1 MFAVDLLDGHLK
13 IVLQAERSVVL
24 EFLVTFAGGT
34 GDVDGVLHSLLEIGN
49 ALVVWKEG
57 RNVAVESLKFDD
69 ETAERELSRH

>member
-1 MFAVDLLDGHLK
+1 M
-13 IVLQAERSVVL
+13 
-24 EFLVTFAGGT
+24 TFAGST
-34 GDVDGVLHSLLEIGN
+34 GDVDGILNSLLEIGN